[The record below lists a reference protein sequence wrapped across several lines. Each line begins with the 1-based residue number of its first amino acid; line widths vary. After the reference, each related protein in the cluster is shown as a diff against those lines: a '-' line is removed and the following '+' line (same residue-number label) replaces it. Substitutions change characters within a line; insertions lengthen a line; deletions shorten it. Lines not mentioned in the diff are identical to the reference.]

1 MGINNISESSNL
13 GQAPGVSLNYNYNPT
28 EGQWTPNTGNPISV
42 EGGVTVDLS
51 WPGDSVGVAGLAT
64 ASVPVSGLGIN
75 TFPDSYKGTT
85 TAVSNVVAAPGV
97 GKHVYLTS
105 VTAGAAGATLT
116 DTVITIVLGND
127 EVFNLSTPIKF
138 GDNKALSCSVGATV
152 HAVYFTN

>member
-51 WPGDSVGVAGLAT
+51 WPGDSVGVAGLST
-64 ASVPVSGLGIN
+64 PSVPVSGLGIN
-75 TFPDSYKGTT
+75 TFPDSYKGSTS
-85 TAVSNVVAAPGV
+85 AGAAIATPGG

-105 VTAGAAGATLT
+105 VTAGSIGATLT
-116 DTVITIVLGND
+116 DTAITIVLGND

-138 GDNKALSCSVGATV
+138 GEGNVLSCTVGATV
-152 HAVYFTN
+152 HAVYFIN

>member
-51 WPGDSVGVAGLAT
+51 WPGDSVGVAGLST
-64 ASVPVSGLGIN
+64 PSVPVSGLGIN
-75 TFPDSYKGTT
+75 TFPDSYKGSTS
-85 TAVSNVVAAPGV
+85 AGAAIATPGG

-105 VTAGAAGATLT
+105 VTAGAAGATLS
-116 DTVITIVLGND
+116 DTAITIVLGNN

-138 GDNKALSCSVGATV
+138 GEGKALSCTVGATV
-152 HAVYFTN
+152 HAVYFIN